1 MLSRTDSTFLL
12 ELPKEWSITVKELLE
27 TSYQTQL
34 KDKTHEFEVYGRL
47 YKGELVVVAS
57 LMNVKDKSTIPTT
70 YFVSIDLADGQDYT
84 KNLDSLV
91 DSIGGF
97 FDTYFSTP
105 EWMDYKDSWE
115 EEEFKGQKIYY
126 KINRENVG
134 LTIMADQLLNQ

>member
-1 MLSRTDSTFLL
+1 MLSRTDSPFLL
-12 ELPKEWSITVKELLE
+12 DLPLEWSTTVKELLE
-27 TSYQTQL
+27 TSYQAQL
-34 KDKTHEFEVYGRL
+34 DNKTREFEVFGRL
-47 YKGELVVVAS
+47 HKGELVVIAS
-57 LMNVKDKSTIPTT
+57 LINTKDKSSIPTT
-70 YFVSIDLADGQDYT
+70 YFVSIDLTDGQDYT

-115 EEEFKGQKIYY
+115 EEEFKGQKIFY